1 MAAIHRWTKK
11 HYNQDGWYA
20 AFLFDRTVSWFG
32 NHIENKLMERDEQT
46 HKPIYTLEGLLSDA
60 PKMSMIEYLKELGAG
75 VRKGKGKS

>member
-1 MAAIHRWTKK
+1 
-11 HYNQDGWYA
+11 
-20 AFLFDRTVSWFG
+20 
-32 NHIENKLMERDEQT
+32 MERDEQT